1 MNERWKNHTGLDPPD
16 RGGAGADPEMRG
28 TGTSEGSGLHQRA
41 HLKEAV
47 YIRDLALGQKKMI
60 LPEEA
65 EALLGQFLKLN
76 LSLGQDI
83 NQATRICRK
92 KGSFSAKQ
100 YKELTAFLEKLN
112 SNYEK
117 LNERILE
124 VIKENGDHE
133 TAPP

>member
-1 MNERWKNHTGLDPPD
+1 MKEGRTTQVSIRLTEEERE
-16 RGGAGADPEMRG
+16 RIRRCAE
-28 TGTSEGSGLHQRA
+28 RA

-76 LSLGQDI
+76 LSVGQNI
-83 NQATRICRK
+83 NQAARSCRE
-92 KGSFSAKQ
+92 KGSFSVEE
-100 YKELTAFLEKLN
+100 YKELMAFLEELN
-112 SNYEK
+112 SNYEI

-124 VIKENGDHE
+124 VIKENGNHE

>member
-28 TGTSEGSGLHQRA
+28 TGTSEGSGLHP
-41 HLKEAV
+41 LKEAV
-47 YIRDLALGQKKMI
+47 YIRGLALSQKKMT

-65 EALLGQFLKLN
+65 EELLGRFLKLN
-76 LSLGQDI
+76 LSVGQNI
-83 NQATRICRK
+83 NQAARSCRE
-92 KGSFSAKQ
+92 KGSFSVEE
-100 YKELTAFLEKLN
+100 YKELMAFLEELN
-112 SNYEK
+112 SNYEI

-124 VIKENGDHE
+124 VIKENGNHE

>member
-1 MNERWKNHTGLDPPD
+1 MKEGRTTQVSIRLTEEERE
-16 RGGAGADPEMRG
+16 RIRRCAE
-28 TGTSEGSGLHQRA
+28 RA

-47 YIRDLALGQKKMI
+47 YIRDLALGQKKTI
-60 LPEEA
+60 LPVEV

-76 LSLGQDI
+76 LSVGQNI
-83 NQATRICRK
+83 NQAARSCRE
-92 KGSFSAKQ
+92 KGSFSAEQ
-100 YKELTAFLEKLN
+100 YKELMAFLEELN
-112 SNYEK
+112 SNYEI

>member
-1 MNERWKNHTGLDPPD
+1 MKEGRTTQVSIRLTEEERE
-16 RGGAGADPEMRG
+16 RIRRCAE
-28 TGTSEGSGLHQRA
+28 RA

-47 YIRDLALGQKKMI
+47 YI
-60 LPEEA
+60 LPEEV
-65 EALLGQFLKLN
+65 EVLLGRLLELN
-76 LSLGQDI
+76 LSIGQDI
-83 NQATRICRK
+83 NLAARK
-92 KGSFSAKQ
+92 CAEKGSFSAKQ

-112 SNYEK
+112 SNYEI

>member
-1 MNERWKNHTGLDPPD
+1 MKEGRTTQVSIRLTEEERE
-16 RGGAGADPEMRG
+16 RIRRCAE
-28 TGTSEGSGLHQRA
+28 RA

-47 YIRDLALGQKKMI
+47 YIRGLALSQKKTI
-60 LPEEA
+60 LPEEV
-65 EALLGQFLKLN
+65 EVLLGRLLELN
-76 LSLGQDI
+76 LSIGQDI
-83 NQATRICRK
+83 NLAARK
-92 KGSFSAKQ
+92 CAEKGSFSAKQ

>member
-1 MNERWKNHTGLDPPD
+1 MKDGRTTQVSIRLTEEERE
-16 RGGAGADPEMRG
+16 RIRRCAE
-28 TGTSEGSGLHQRA
+28 RA

-65 EALLGQFLKLN
+65 EALLRRFLKLN
-76 LSLGQDI
+76 LSVGQDI
-83 NQATRICRK
+83 NQAARICRE
-92 KGSFSAKQ
+92 KGSFSERQ

-112 SNYEK
+112 SNYEM

-124 VIKENGDHE
+124 VKKENGDHE